1 MKSWTKN
8 FLSLFLDSNCPLC
21 QRSTAQEICDDCIK
35 QLQRCQLSERE
46 RPKTPIS
53 VYAWGVYGGALKRTI
68 SMMKYEG
75 QPQIA
80 RPLGHALARSWL
92 KSPFFA
98 PNLVVVPIPL
108 HPKKQKER
116 GYNQAALI
124 AQAFG
129 EITGLRIKEN
139 ALARVRETQAQYIL
153 SPSERQQNLARAF
166 ALTPEFRRHPTNI
179 PILLVDDIYTTGA
192 TAISAIQTLEKSGIS
207 VHGVVAVASTVQ
219 TK

>member
-21 QRSTAQEICDDCIK
+21 QRSTAEEICADCVK
-35 QLQRCQLSERE
+35 QLQRCQLSERD
-46 RPKTPIS
+46 RLKTPS
-53 VYAWGVYGGALKRTI
+53 VYAWGAYGGALKRAI

-92 KSPFFA
+92 NSPFFA

-108 HPKKQKER
+108 HPHKQKER

-124 AQAFG
+124 AQAFS
-129 EITGLRIKEN
+129 EITGLRIKES

-153 SPSERQQNLARAF
+153 SPSERQRNLAEAF

>member
-35 QLQRCQLSERE
+35 QLQRCQIDERHL
-46 RPKTPIS
+46 PTAPIS
-53 VYAWGVYGGALKRTI
+53 VYAWGVYGGALKRAI
-68 SMMKYEG
+68 SMMKYES

-92 KSPFFA
+92 NSSGFS
-98 PNLVVVPIPL
+98 PNLIIVPIPL
-108 HPKKQKER
+108 HPQKQKQR

-124 AQAFG
+124 AQAFS
-129 EITGLRIKEN
+129 EITGLKLKEN

-166 ALTPEFRRHPTNI
+166 AVTPEFHRQPTNA
-179 PILLVDDIYTTGA
+179 PVLLVDDIYTTGA
-192 TAISAIQTLEKSGIS
+192 TVISAIQTLANSGIS
-207 VHGVVAVASTVQ
+207 VHGVVAVATAIKS
-219 TK
+219 K